1 MAHREEFAKL
11 ESSSSVR
18 IQELTANL
26 EAEREKIRAYEHME
40 MELDDAIVH
49 AGYSLAERGGVCR
62 DVYLCGTCSRA
73 LRFEIY

>member
-18 IQELTANL
+18 IQELTSQY
-26 EAEREKIRAYEHME
+26 EAEREKVRAYEHME

-49 AGYSLAERGGVCR
+49 AGYSLAHGGVPASPLG
-62 DVYLCGTCSRA
+62 VGHVIL
-73 LRFEIY
+73 LF